1 MQYVNI
7 KWASLRAHKMESWR
21 ILPAEKRQ
29 QFLLLHS
36 ALMTTLILSATR
48 QNFSHF
54 RAYCVNAEFHQLHI
68 GSAEKISLCSSEA
81 SFCLLF
87 HYFLQVFSEVKNGTT
102 LQHNLQQMLIHLDTL
117 MPGTF
122 LKSTGI
128 EVVIS

>member
-1 MQYVNI
+1 MLN
-7 KWASLRAHKMESWR
+7 
-21 ILPAEKRQ
+21 
-29 QFLLLHS
+29 F
-36 ALMTTLILSATR
+36 TNFTLGVL
-48 QNFSHF
+48 
-54 RAYCVNAEFHQLHI
+54 
-68 GSAEKISLCSSEA
+68 EKISLCSSEA

-122 LKSTGI
+122 LKSTGL